1 MFHRSR
7 FSVPLLLLLAWS
19 GCATRPVN
27 APLGQRDSDAG
38 YYFHKQPRPNNSEET
53 LFLVAFSGGGTR
65 AAALAYGVLEEL
77 RDTTFAAAEGPRRL
91 LDEIDAISSVSGG
104 SVTAAAYGIYG
115 DGIFPR
121 LETDFLKRNVQGNLL
136 LRTVNPLNW
145 PRLAS
150 GRFGRSELAA
160 EFYDRILF
168 HGATIGDLGRRP
180 GPFVILNSTD
190 ISTGARFEFTQY
202 QFDLLCSGVDAF
214 PVSRAVA
221 ASSAVPAALTPITL
235 NNYAGQCG
243 FVPAEWITRRYR
255 PDEGR
260 VRLRASEMRSFLNA
274 TNRPFIHLVDGGVSD
289 NLGLRAFL
297 DGMHAMQAQ
306 PELLGDMEPAKVKR
320 VVVISANAYSFPDRT
335 WDQRERP
342 PGSLTVG
349 AAAANHTLD
358 RYSFETLELVKE
370 QFESWQRELSGKTE
384 IKLYPVMINFTNFR
398 DLKERRF
405 FLNLPTSFVLP
416 PTDVDK
422 LKDAGHR
429 LLRQNRAYRE
439 LLADLKIELPPQMTE
454 PASGEAE

>member
-1 MFHRSR
+1 MFRRSI
-7 FSVPLLLLLAWS
+7 FPLLLGGTLLVA
-19 GCATRPVN
+19 GCVTRPVN
-27 APLGQRDSDAG
+27 APLASRAANTG
-38 YYFHKQPRPNNSEET
+38 YYFHRQARPNNSDET

-77 RDTTFAAAEGPRRL
+77 RATTFATPTGERRL

-104 SVTAAAYGIYG
+104 SVTAAAYGLYG

-136 LRTVNPLNW
+136 LRTANPLNW

-168 HGATIGDLGRRP
+168 NGATIGDLGRRP

-202 QFDLLCSGVDAF
+202 QFDLLCSDVDSF
-214 PVSRAVA
+214 PISRAVA

-235 NNYAGQCG
+235 NNYAGDCG
-243 FVPAEWITRRYR
+243 FVPLPWITRRYR

-260 VRLRASEMRSFLNA
+260 VRLRARELRSY
-274 TNRPFIHLVDGGVSD
+274 TNTADRPFIHVVDGGVSD

-297 DGMHAMQAQ
+297 DGMHALQAQ
-306 PELLGDMEPAKVKR
+306 PELVGEMKPANVKR

-335 WDQRERP
+335 WDRREQP
-342 PGSLTVG
+342 PGSFTVG
-349 AAAANHTLD
+349 TAAANHTLD
-358 RYSFETLELVKE
+358 RYSFETLELVRE
-370 QFESWQRELSGKTE
+370 QFDAWQGELNGRTE

-422 LKDAGHR
+422 LVDAGHR
-429 LLRQNRAYRE
+429 LLRQNRAYRG
-439 LLADLKIELPPQMTE
+439 LLADLKIPLPPEVVE
-454 PASGEAE
+454 PSRGDME

>member
-1 MFHRSR
+1 MTDRLHR
-7 FSVPLLLLLAWS
+7 LLAVLCAGILA
-19 GCATRPVN
+19 GCVNRPPN
-27 APLGQRDSDAG
+27 LPLGQSDARSG
-38 YYFHKQPRPNNSEET
+38 YYFHRQPRPNNSDET

-77 RDTTFAAAEGPRRL
+77 RDTTFAASEGERRL
-91 LDEIDAISSVSGG
+91 LDEIDAVSSVSGG
-104 SVTAAAYGIYG
+104 SVTAAAFGLYG

-121 LETDFLKRNVQGNLL
+121 LERDFLKRNVQRSLVAG
-136 LRTVNPLNW
+136 TANPLNW
-145 PRLAS
+145 PKLAS
-150 GRFGRSELAA
+150 GRFGRSEIAA
-160 EFYDRILF
+160 DFYDRILF
-168 HGATIGDLGRRP
+168 HGATIGDMGRRP
-180 GPFVILNSTD
+180 GPFVIINGTD
-190 ISTGARFEFTQY
+190 ITTGARFEFTQY
-202 QFDLLCSGVDAF
+202 QFDLLCSDVDPF

-221 ASSAVPAALTPITL
+221 ASSAVPAALTPITV

-243 FVPAEWITRRYR
+243 FTPPAWIQRRYR

-260 VRLRASEMRSFLNA
+260 VRLRARELRSYLDA
-274 TNRPFIHLVDGGVSD
+274 TNRPYVHVVDGGVSD

-306 PELLGDMEPAKVKR
+306 PEMLGGMQPEKVKR

-335 WDQRERP
+335 WDKRERP
-342 PGSLTVG
+342 PGSLAVG

-370 QFESWQRELSGKTE
+370 QFENWQRELKGRSE
-384 IKLYPVMINFTNFR
+384 IRLYPIMINFTNFR
-398 DLKERRF
+398 DLAERRF

-422 LKDAGHR
+422 LKEAGHR

-439 LLADLKIELPPQMTE
+439 LLADLGIALAPET
-454 PASGEAE
+454 PAPAE

>member
-1 MFHRSR
+1 MIRCAS
-7 FSVPLLLLLAWS
+7 SPIWLALTLLFA

-27 APLGQRDSDAG
+27 APLGQRDADSG
-38 YYFHKQPRPNNSEET
+38 YYFHRQPRPNNSDET

-77 RDTTFAAAEGPRRL
+77 RDTTFAAAEGQRRL

-104 SVTAAAYGIYG
+104 SVTAAAYGLYG

-121 LETDFLKRNVQGNLL
+121 LENDFLKRNVQGNLVM
-136 LRTVNPLNW
+136 RTANPLNW

-160 EFYDRILF
+160 EFYDEILF
-168 HGATIGDLGRRP
+168 HGATIGELGRRP
-180 GPFVILNSTD
+180 GPFVIINSTD

-202 QFDLLCSGVDAF
+202 QFDLLCSDVDSF

-221 ASSAVPAALTPITL
+221 ASSAVPAALTPITV
-235 NNYAGQCG
+235 NNYAGSCG
-243 FVPAEWITRRYR
+243 FVPPEWITRRYR
-255 PDEGR
+255 PEEGR
-260 VRLRASEMRSFLNA
+260 VRLRAREMRSFLNA
-274 TNRPFIHLVDGGVSD
+274 TNRPFIHVVDGGVSD

-306 PELLGDMEPAKVKR
+306 PELIGDMKPAKVKR

-335 WDQRERP
+335 WDQREQP

-370 QFESWQRELSGKTE
+370 QFESWQRELKGRSE
-384 IKLYPVMINFTNFR
+384 IKLYPIMINFTNFR
-398 DLKERRF
+398 DLKERGF

-429 LLRQNRAYRE
+429 LLRQNRSYRE
-439 LLADLKIELPPQMTE
+439 LLSDLSILLPPETPE
-454 PASGEAE
+454 SVRGDSE

>member
-1 MFHRSR
+1 MTVRLSLF
-7 FSVPLLLLLAWS
+7 LALLLAGVS
-19 GCATRPVN
+19 AGCVNRPPN
-27 APLGQRDSDAG
+27 RPLGQSNEQSG
-38 YYFHKQPRPNNSEET
+38 YYFHRQPRPNNSDET

-77 RDTTFAAAEGPRRL
+77 RDTTFAASEGRRRL
-91 LDEIDAISSVSGG
+91 LDEIDVVSSVSGG
-104 SVTAAAYGIYG
+104 SVTAAAFGLYG

-121 LETDFLKRNVQGNLL
+121 LERDFLKRNVQRSLVMG
-136 LRTVNPLNW
+136 TANPVNW
-145 PRLAS
+145 PKLAS
-150 GRFGRSELAA
+150 GRFGRSEIAA
-160 EFYDRILF
+160 DFYDRILF
-168 HGATIGDLGRRP
+168 HGATIGDMGRRP
-180 GPFVILNSTD
+180 GPFVIINGTD

-202 QFDLLCSGVDAF
+202 QFDLLCSDVDPF

-221 ASSAVPAALTPITL
+221 ASSAVPAALTPITI

-243 FVPAEWITRRYR
+243 FTPPAWIQRRYR

-260 VRLRASEMRSFLNA
+260 VRLRARELRSYLDA
-274 TNRPFIHLVDGGVSD
+274 TNRPFVHVVDGGVSD

-297 DGMHAMQAQ
+297 DGMHALQAQ
-306 PELLGDMEPAKVKR
+306 PELLGEMQPEKVKR

-335 WDQRERP
+335 WDRRERP
-342 PGSLTVG
+342 PGSIVVG

-370 QFESWQRELSGKTE
+370 QFEDWQRELKGRSE
-384 IKLYPVMINFTNFR
+384 IRLYPVMINFTNFR
-398 DLKERRF
+398 DLAERRF

-439 LLADLKIELPPQMTE
+439 LLTDLGIALAPEPPP
-454 PASGEAE
+454 PAE

>member
-1 MFHRSR
+1 MSCPVHRLAAW
-7 FSVPLLLLLAWS
+7 LLVLLVV
-19 GCATRPVN
+19 GCVTRPVN
-27 APLGQRDSDAG
+27 PPLGQRDASDG
-38 YYFHKQPRPNNSEET
+38 YYFHQQERPDNSDET

-77 RDTTFAAAEGPRRL
+77 RDTTFPAPEGQRRL

-104 SVTAAAYGIYG
+104 SVTAAAYGLYG
-115 DGIFPR
+115 DEIFPR
-121 LETDFLKRNVQGNLL
+121 LETDFLKRDVQRNLVL
-136 LRTVNPLNW
+136 KTANPLNW
-145 PRLAS
+145 WRLAS

-168 HGATIGDLGRRP
+168 HGATIGDFGRRP
-180 GPFVILNSTD
+180 GPFVIINSTD
-190 ISTGARFEFTQY
+190 ITTGARFEFTQT
-202 QFDLLCSGVDAF
+202 QFDLLCSDVSGF
-214 PVSRAVA
+214 PISRAVA
-221 ASSAVPAALTPITL
+221 ASSAVPAALTPITV
-235 NNYAGQCG
+235 NNYAGHCG
-243 FVPAEWITRRYR
+243 YSPPEWIQRRYR
-255 PDEGR
+255 PSEGR
-260 VRLRASEMRSFLNA
+260 VRLRAREMRSYLDS
-274 TNRPFIHLVDGGVSD
+274 TNRPFIHVVDGGVSD

-297 DGMHAMQAQ
+297 DGMNAMQAQ
-306 PELLGDMEPAKVKR
+306 PELVGDLDPAKVKR
-320 VVVISANAYSFPDRT
+320 VVVISANAYSFPDRN
-335 WDQRERP
+335 WDQREQP

-370 QFESWQRELSGKTE
+370 QFEIWQRQLSGRSE

-429 LLRQNRAYRE
+429 LLRQNPAYRE
-439 LLADLKIELPPQMTE
+439 LLRDFNIQLPPD
-454 PASGEAE
+454 PADANQSELE